1 MITCT
6 FEDGNTNNL
15 RHIAVGCIVTR
26 DNEILLARRNMRLSE
41 GGKWCLPGG
50 YMDMGESTL
59 EAARR
64 EVKEETGW
72 DIDNLQLLGINDNPA
87 RPDPRQTVDFIYVA
101 EAIAQTGETDWET
114 EETAWFPLTGLPEP
128 VDIAFDH
135 LESIELYISYLREP
149 FTLPIV
155 YTHDRPS
162 LI

>member
-114 EETAWFPLTGLPEP
+114 EETAWFPLTSLPEAGE
-128 VDIAFDH
+128 IAFDH
-135 LESIELYISYLREP
+135 LDSINLYINYLREP
-149 FTLPIV
+149 FILPIV
-155 YTHDRPS
+155 YTHDRPG